1 MASDSAVPATLRRSC
16 GSHHQERHVLVEGS
30 LVSSSY
36 DRPNDKS
43 QKSASTKITSW
54 TIRAD
59 VVRKL
64 DRSEPAPESA
74 AAPSGETGERK
85 ILRSEGGR

>member
-1 MASDSAVPATLRRSC
+1 
-16 GSHHQERHVLVEGS
+16 VLVEGS

-64 DRSEPAPESA
+64 DRSKPAPESA